1 MPDTNRFYDIYFIY
15 HPDNIDFVRH
25 LAAQLSGRD
34 ISCWFDEEEFGDND
48 EDRQQLL
55 DGVLRSYTVA
65 MIMTPSS
72 AESQLC
78 NTLVESAV
86 NNSKRFV
93 TLIVD
98 DDIAVDVHPAIAKNA
113 YIFFREQD
121 VFEFSIATLLGLL
134 PADAHLRFHTELLV
148 NAHRWNQNQRAVE
161 FLLEQERVDEARQW
175 LAGGA
180 QRSPKPSQLQVEYIH
195 ASRRKKPAKNR
206 GISRYAAL
214 GIVVVI
220 ATAALLLL
228 LQNVT
233 ANNIAATA
241 TADYRAISASQTQR
255 AMSFAATA
263 TAQSNSSALLL
274 ANLAATSDL
283 IAAGIRQTADFEA
296 QQATLQAGVTLTAE
310 ARITRQAAN
319 LRATELARLDRQ
331 IAAQRVI
338 DAAERALAN
347 GDYELAMALAWDVAD
362 TLEKPA
368 GAIRILQ
375 QAYALRPALVL
386 DEVSIIHMQAGGRLF
401 ALVPRDFEQV
411 RVYDSAS
418 MAQLYEIDDH
428 DAAITAITFSRDGQ
442 LLISAAQDGEVVIRD
457 SETGAAIHRLQHHQ
471 GPVSAIAVSHAGDK
485 LYSAGQDPLLVAW
498 DIESGSEL
506 ASYSAEASD
515 AQAPRDLLV
524 TADDTRIISWT
535 EEGGKA
541 VMGQWSAETLELLT
555 ADSGGRVYLGYDKG
569 GSIGYS
575 GGRSLPAYA
584 GDPNTGDLIL
594 WELNTGQQL
603 ARLEE
608 GFNWSLLSGGRI
620 ASATDSLL
628 FISFGPESALLAVQ
642 DSSGG
647 QRAVLVDRDDGT
659 LRATFESEIAA
670 RITSAHFL
678 DQQTILSATREQELV
693 LWSALD
699 GSLIREI
706 GRAPDPLEHVMVS
719 GDGSVVL
726 GQAQNGSVYLWH
738 VDAGASRALRE
749 IENAVEGTALS
760 QSGSTLL
767 VARENGT
774 LLLDIADGTTLL
786 QIEESN
792 LSRMNDKGSHFAI
805 AQDEGV
811 HVYDASSGEQT
822 MSWEVNIAE
831 ISELHLAPT
840 GETLLI
846 EASAGDLWLL
856 TSERETPQQLIT
868 GGLGAP
874 VLVRFAADANAI
886 LTLHPERVLLWDGET
901 GAALQA
907 FPLGVPNDFP
917 AEQRF
922 RAAINPAGDK
932 LYFFVLLQNNLAG
945 LTAIALDDGSVRR
958 LTFVNIADGEL
969 SPDGST
975 LALAYLNGSVEIVD
989 TDFGDELHGLGAS
1002 DFALRMPIFHAGSER
1017 LYAAAGSYLLV
1028 WDLPSGAIEQ
1038 SFEHASAVSDYWISR
1053 TGEFVLSEDSEGSF
1067 RLWQVET
1074 LEMILRRIEADYAP
1088 RELSCAEREQ
1098 YHALPLCE

>member
-34 ISCWFDEEEFGDND
+34 ITCWFDEEEFGDSD
-48 EDRQQLL
+48 EDRRQLL
-55 DGVLRSYTVA
+55 NGVLRSNTVA
-65 MIMTPSS
+65 MILTPAS

-98 DDIAVDVHPAIAKNA
+98 DDIAVDVHPAIAENA
-113 YIFFREQD
+113 YIFFREED
-121 VFEFSIATLLGLL
+121 AFEISIATLLGLL
-134 PADAHLRFHTELLV
+134 PADAHLRIHTELLV

-161 FLLEQERVDEARQW
+161 FLLEPERVDKARQW
-175 LAGGA
+175 LADGA
-180 QRSPKPSQLQVEYIH
+180 QRSSKPSQLQVEYIH
-195 ASRRKKPAKNR
+195 ASRRKKPAKSR
-206 GISRYAAL
+206 DISRYAAM
-214 GIVVVI
+214 GIVVVT

-241 TADYRAISASQTQR
+241 TADYLAISASQTQR
-255 AMSFAATA
+255 AISFAATA
-263 TAQSNSSALLL
+263 SAQSNSSAVLL
-274 ANLAATSDL
+274 AKLAATSDS
-283 IAAGIRQTADFEA
+283 IAAGIRQTASFEA
-296 QQATLQAGVTLTAE
+296 QQATIQAGVTSTAE
-310 ARITRQAAN
+310 ARITRLAAN

-331 IAAQRVI
+331 VAAQRVI
-338 DAAERALAN
+338 DGAEQALAN

-362 TLEKPA
+362 TLEKPT

-386 DEVSIIHMQAGGRLF
+386 DEVSIIHMRAGGRLI
-401 ALVPRDFEQV
+401 ALVPRDFEQA
-411 RVYDSAS
+411 RVFDSAA

-428 DAAITAITFSRDGQ
+428 DAAITAVTFSRDGH
-442 LLISAAQDGEVVIRD
+442 LLISAARDGEVVIRD
-457 SETGAAIHRLQHHQ
+457 SESGAALHRLQRHQ
-471 GPVSAIAVSHAGDK
+471 GPVTALAISPAGDK
-485 LYSAGQDPLLVAW
+485 LYSAGQDALLVAW
-498 DIESGSEL
+498 NIEDGSEI

-524 TADDTRIISWT
+524 TADDTRIIGWT
-535 EEGGKA
+535 DEGGKA
-541 VMGQWSAETLELLT
+541 VMAQWSAETLELLT

-584 GDPNTGDLIL
+584 GDPNIGDLVL
-594 WELNTGQQL
+594 WNLNTGQQI

-608 GFNWSLLSGGRI
+608 GFNWSLFSGGDI

-647 QRAVLVDRDDGT
+647 QRAVLVDRDDGS
-659 LRATFESEIAA
+659 LRATFESQIAA

-678 DQQTILSATREQELV
+678 DQRTIVSATRNQEVV

-699 GSLIREI
+699 GSLVREI
-706 GRAPDPLEHVMVS
+706 GRAPDPLELVMVS
-719 GDGSVVL
+719 DDGSVVL
-726 GQAQNGSVYLWH
+726 GQAQNGNVYLWY

-749 IENAVEGTALS
+749 IENALEGTALS

-767 VARENGT
+767 VARENET
-774 LLLDIADGTTLL
+774 LLLDIANGTTLL
-786 QIEESN
+786 HIEESN
-792 LSRMNDKGSHFAI
+792 LTRMNDKGSHFAI
-805 AQDEGV
+805 AKDDGV
-811 HVYDASSGEQT
+811 RVYDARSGEET
-822 MSWEVNIAE
+822 VSWEVD
-831 ISELHLAPT
+831 ISGISDLHLAPT

-846 EASAGDLWLL
+846 EASAGDLWMLI
-856 TSERETPQQLIT
+856 TDRDAPQQLVT
-868 GGLGAP
+868 GGLSAP
-874 VLVRFAADANAI
+874 VLVRFAADANVI

-907 FPLGVPNDFP
+907 FPLGVPDDFP

-922 RAAINPAGDK
+922 RVAINPAGDM
-932 LYFFVLLQNNLAG
+932 LYFFVLLENNLAG

-958 LTFVNIADGEL
+958 HTFVNIADGEL

-975 LALAYLNGSVEIVD
+975 LALANLDGSIEIVD
-989 TDFGDELHGLGAS
+989 TDSGEELHGLGAS
-1002 DFALRMPIFHAGSER
+1002 DFALSMPIFHAGSER
-1017 LYAAAGSYLLV
+1017 LYAGAGSYLLV
-1028 WDLPSGAIEQ
+1028 WDLQSGAIEQ
-1038 SFEHASAVSDYWISR
+1038 SFEHAGAVSDYWISR
-1053 TGEFVLSEDSEGSF
+1053 TGEFVLSEDIEGSY

-1074 LEMILRRIEADYAP
+1074 LEMVLRRIEADYAP